1 MRYIEIL
8 VAQFLNV
15 LHRNFYTTSLFI
27 ARDILSAEDKPKQEL
42 LKKLKYIQDN
52 TCEDLEVPLSIVEA
66 YYVSNWVYLSKS
78 IELRNNHNR
87 IIELPVYKLKFYLDR
102 AYIDMRDI
110 VRQVAMKY
118 SIDIPFKEG
127 AGEGGNIIIG

>member
-127 AGEGGNIIIG
+127 ANIIIG